1 MKKLVTAFA
10 LCAAIS
16 AMAAVESQVVGYQ
29 TIDIP
34 SGFSAATA
42 TFVTVGGDGTTSVL
56 ADIAANANFEGESIQ
71 LLSSDGSGNVLLI
84 AYYYAGFGW
93 YDGDNNDVNST
104 AITKG
109 EAFIVSTGVTGAQLT
124 FKGDVRATAFSIAI
138 PSGFS
143 LLGNSVPKS
152 LTLGAVTAN
161 ASFEGESI
169 QLISSTDGLGSV
181 ELIAYYYAGFGWYDG
196 DNNDVNTTPL
206 AAATTFVVSTGVTGA
221 ELTFP
226 AAL

>member
-16 AMAAVESQVVGYQ
+16 AMAVESQVVGYQ

-34 SGFSAATA
+34 AGFSAATA

-56 ADIAANANFEGESIQ
+56 SDITANANFEGQNIQ
-71 LLSSDGSGNVLLI
+71 VLSSDGNGTVVLTASYFAGLGWFDQEDNEVNT
-84 AYYYAGFGW
+84 YA
-93 YDGDNNDVNST
+93 
-104 AITKG
+104 IPKG
-109 EAFIVSTGVTGAQLT
+109 AAFIVSTGVTGAQLA

-143 LLGNSVPKS
+143 LLGNSVPKT
-152 LTLGAVTAN
+152 LTLGDITAN
-161 ASFEGESI
+161 ASFEGQNI
-169 QLISSTDGLGSV
+169 QILSSTDGLGSV
-181 ELIAYYYAGFGWYDG
+181 DLTASYFAGLGWFDED
-196 DNNDVNTTPL
+196 DNNVDATPIT
-206 AAATTFVVSTGVTGA
+206 ASTSFVVSTAATGA
-221 ELTFP
+221 QLTFP